1 MSDRPLIFITND
13 DGINA
18 EGIHQLIDMAAP
30 LGDIIAVVPD
40 SPRSGGSTAI
50 TCGAILRPK
59 AYTSRDGVQ
68 IWTLNG
74 TPADCVKLGL
84 SALSP
89 RRPDLL
95 LSGINHGSNAAINV
109 IYSGTM
115 GAVFEGC
122 EAGIPSIGF
131 SLTDHGRDAD
141 FSRFAPY
148 VSAIAHRVLAEGL
161 PHRVCL
167 NVNAPTGTLQGVRV
181 VRQSDGYWTKG
192 FERRTDPYGR
202 DYYWMTGEFVNSEP
216 QATDTDEW
224 ALAQGYVSVVPTRID
239 LTDYETLQGMKGWEN
254 L

>member
-95 LSGINHGSNAAINV
+95 LSGINHGSNTGNSIV
-109 IYSGTM
+109 YSGTM
-115 GAVFEGC
+115 GATLEGC
-122 EAGIPSIGF
+122 LQKIDSIGF
-131 SLTDHGRDAD
+131 SLTSHRPAASD
-141 FSRFAPY
+141 FQACRHVVETIVGMVLREFYMLTGKY
-148 VSAIAHRVLAEGL
+148 V
-161 PHRVCL
+161 
-167 NVNAPTGTLQGVRV
+167 N
-181 VRQSDGYWTKG
+181 D
-192 FERRTDPYGR
+192 
-202 DYYWMTGEFVNSEP
+202 EP
-216 QATDTDEW
+216 EATDTDLYW
-224 ALAQGYVSVVPTRID
+224 LARGYAAVVPSTPDRDYLED
-239 LTDYETLQGMKGWEN
+239 LNTDFN

>member
-95 LSGINHGSNAAINV
+95 LSGINHGSNTGNSIV
-109 IYSGTM
+109 YSGTM
-115 GAVFEGC
+115 GATLEGC
-122 EAGIPSIGF
+122 LQKIDSIGF
-131 SLTDHGRDAD
+131 SLTSHRPAASDFQACRHVVETIVGMVLRD
-141 FSRFAPY
+141 
-148 VSAIAHRVLAEGL
+148 GL
-161 PHRVCL
+161 PENVCL
-167 NVNAPTGTLQGVRV
+167 NVNIPAGGVVKGMR
-181 VRQSDGYWTKG
+181 RARACKGRWTK
-192 FERRTDPYGR
+192 EYAAYVDPSGEKFY
-202 DYYWMTGEFVNSEP
+202 MLTGKYVNDEP
-216 QATDTDEW
+216 EATDTDLYW
-224 ALAQGYVSVVPTRID
+224 LARGYAAVVPSTPDRDYLED
-239 LTDYETLQGMKGWEN
+239 LNTDFN